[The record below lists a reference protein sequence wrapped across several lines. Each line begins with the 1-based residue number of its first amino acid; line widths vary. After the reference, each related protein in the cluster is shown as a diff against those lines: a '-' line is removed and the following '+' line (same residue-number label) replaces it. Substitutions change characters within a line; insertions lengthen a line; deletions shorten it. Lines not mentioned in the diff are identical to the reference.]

1 MEQCGNAAQQKGT
14 AVLKSLHRRGLIFTR
29 NILCRGFMGS
39 MHLWN
44 KCNIGNAYNRNTS
57 DPLWKAAADS
67 HLTVRAI
74 RTPKVH
80 SDFANLKWI
89 NKVSPKLL
97 WVFVQSR
104 EGKNFLYSS
113 VVVFWPPSPF

>member
-1 MEQCGNAAQQKGT
+1 
-14 AVLKSLHRRGLIFTR
+14 
-29 NILCRGFMGS
+29 

-67 HLTVRAI
+67 HPTVRAI